1 MCPCVLN
8 RFWTIQFMTFNP
20 VHASNYSWSK
30 STWLFWGDSER
41 KRLCAFFPFFLFQGT
56 QIFSTISTAF
66 LNPFTRETQSAA
78 YAVFWMNKGIPQ
90 RSRNSLFPAV
100 SWGMVG
106 GNGESGPPHITD
118 RGSFG
123 GSGWKMISPALLSS
137 GVIVRIDSVT
147 DYPREE
153 QQRADC
159 VCCLFSPLA
168 FLAWCNWHRAYWSG
182 NYCNARDSLGQRG

>member
-1 MCPCVLN
+1 MN
-8 RFWTIQFMTFNP
+8 T
-20 VHASNYSWSK
+20 SNYSWSK
-30 STWLFWGDSER
+30 STWLLWGGSER
-41 KRLCAFFPFFLFQGT
+41 KRLCVLFPFFLFQGT

-78 YAVFWMNKGIPQ
+78 YTAFWMNKGIPQ
-90 RSRNSLFPAV
+90 RSHNSLFPPV

-106 GNGESGPPHITD
+106 GNGESGPPHIID

-153 QQRADC
+153 QQRPIVSVAC
-159 VCCLFSPLA
+159 
-168 FLAWCNWHRAYWSG
+168 FLLLLSWHDAIDIGRIDRAITATLETAWVREV
-182 NYCNARDSLGQRG
+182 RGGE